1 MNIVSILEQ
10 GLIFAITALGISMSY
25 KILNFPDLSVD
36 GSFPL
41 GAAVASTLLVNGY
54 SPFSALFLA
63 VLAGGISGFV
73 TGYIH
78 TKFNIT
84 NLLSGIIV
92 MIALYSVNLRI
103 MGKANIHVFNQ
114 EHIFKS
120 NYPALLII
128 FILLISCKVLIDYLM
143 KTKFGYVLR
152 SLGDNPNVVNSLGL
166 DDKKYKIIGLM
177 IANGLV
183 ALSGG
188 ILAQYQGFSD
198 ISMGTGILVTG
209 LASIILG
216 EQILKSNKH
225 IKLTT
230 MVIMGS
236 IVYRLIIALSLEIG
250 FAASDLKL
258 ITAVILLGIL
268 VVDSKKHNIR
278 KLFTKELGVLK

>member
-54 SPFSALFLA
+54 SPFSALFIA
-63 VLAGGISGFV
+63 TLAGGISGFF

-103 MGKANIHVFNQ
+103 MGKANIHIFNQ

-120 NYPALLII
+120 KYSAILII
-128 FILLISCKVLIDYLM
+128 FILLISCKVLIDYLL

-188 ILAQYQGFSD
+188 VLTQYQGFAD
-198 ISMGTGILVTG
+198 IGMGTGILVTG

-236 IVYRLIIALSLEIG
+236 IVYRLIIALSLEVG

-278 KLFTKELGVLK
+278 KLFAKELGVMK

>member
-54 SPFSALFLA
+54 SPVIALFMATLT
-63 VLAGGISGFV
+63 GGISGFV

-120 NYPALLII
+120 KYPALLII
-128 FILLISCKVLIDYLM
+128 FILLISCKILIDYLL

-188 ILAQYQGFSD
+188 ILAQYQGFAD

-216 EQILKSNKH
+216 EQILKSNKR

-230 MVIMGS
+230 MVIVGS
-236 IVYRLIIALSLEIG
+236 IVYRLIIALSLEVG
-250 FAASDLKL
+250 FAPSDLKL

-268 VVDSKKHNIR
+268 VLDNKKENIR
-278 KLFTKELGVLK
+278 KLFTKVEVTR

>member
-54 SPFSALFLA
+54 SPVIALLIA
-63 VLAGGISGFV
+63 TMAGGISGFV

-128 FILLISCKVLIDYLM
+128 FILLIACKVLIDYLM

-188 ILAQYQGFSD
+188 ILAQYQGFAD

-236 IVYRLIIALSLEIG
+236 VVYRLIIALSLEIG

-268 VVDSKKHNIR
+268 VMDSKKHNIR
-278 KLFTKELGVLK
+278 KLFTKELGVTR

>member
-1 MNIVSILEQ
+1 MNIISILEQ

-54 SPFSALFLA
+54 SPFIALFIA
-63 VLAGGISGFV
+63 TLAGGISGFF

-78 TKFNIT
+78 IKFNIT

-103 MGKANIHVFNQ
+103 MGKANIHIFNQ
-114 EHIFKS
+114 SHIFKS
-120 NYPALLII
+120 KYPAILII
-128 FILLISCKVLIDYLM
+128 FILLILCKVLIDYLL

-188 ILAQYQGFSD
+188 VLTQYQGYAD
-198 ISMGTGILVTG
+198 IGMGTGILVTG

-236 IVYRLIIALSLEIG
+236 IVYRLIIALSLEVG

-278 KLFTKELGVLK
+278 KLFTKELGVMK

>member
-1 MNIVSILEQ
+1 MNIISILEQ
-10 GLIFAITALGISMSY
+10 GFIFAITALGVSISY

-41 GAAVASTLLVNGY
+41 GAAVTCAIIINGY
-54 SPFSALFLA
+54 SPFMALLMA
-63 VLAGGISGFV
+63 LLAGAISGFF

-92 MIALYSVNLRI
+92 MIGLYSINLRI
-103 MGKANIHVFNQ
+103 MGKANVHVFNQ
-114 EHIFKS
+114 NHIFKS
-120 NYPALLII
+120 KYSALLII
-128 FILLISCKVLIDYLM
+128 LVLIILCKLLMDYLL
-143 KTKFGYVLR
+143 KTKFGYILR
-152 SLGDNPNVVNSLGL
+152 ALGNNPNVVNSLGL

-183 ALSGG
+183 SLSGG
-188 ILAQYQGFSD
+188 ILAQYQGFAD

-216 EQILKSNKH
+216 EQIFKTNKH

-230 MVIMGS
+230 IVIIGS
-236 IVYRLIIALSLEIG
+236 IIYRLIIALSLEIG
-250 FAASDLKL
+250 FTASDLKL
-258 ITAVILLGIL
+258 ITALILLGIL
-268 VVDSKKHNIR
+268 IIDSKKHHVK
-278 KLFTKELGVLK
+278 KLLT

>member
-10 GLIFAITALGISMSY
+10 GLIFAIAALGISMSY

-41 GAAVASTLLVNGY
+41 GAAVASILLVNGY
-54 SPFSALFLA
+54 SPFIALIIATLS
-63 VLAGGISGFV
+63 GGISGVF

-103 MGKANIHVFNQ
+103 MGKANVHLFNT
-114 EHIFKS
+114 EHLFK
-120 NYPALLII
+120 NKYPALLII
-128 FILLISCKVLIDYLM
+128 FILLFSCKLLIDYLL

-188 ILAQYQGFSD
+188 ILAQYQGFAD
-198 ISMGTGILVTG
+198 IGMGTGILVTG

-216 EQILKSNKH
+216 EQILKANKH
-225 IKLTT
+225 IKLST
-230 MVIMGS
+230 MVIVGS
-236 IVYRLIIALSLEIG
+236 IIYRLIIAISLKVG

-268 VVDSKKHNIR
+268 VMDSKKHNIR
-278 KLFTKELGVLK
+278 KLFTKELGVMR

>member
-10 GLIFAITALGISMSY
+10 GLIFAITALGVSISY

-41 GAAVASTLLVNGY
+41 GAAVACTLLINGY
-54 SPFSALFLA
+54 SPFMALLIA
-63 VLAGGISGFV
+63 LLAGVISGFF

-103 MGKANIHVFNQ
+103 MGKANVHVFNQ
-114 EHIFKS
+114 NHIFKS
-120 NYPALLII
+120 SYPALLII
-128 FILLISCKVLIDYLM
+128 LVLIILCKLLIDYLL

-152 SLGDNPNVVNSLGL
+152 SLGNNPNVVNSLGL

-183 ALSGG
+183 SLSGG
-188 ILAQYQGFSD
+188 ILAQYQGFAD

-216 EQILKSNKH
+216 EQILKTNKH

-230 MVIMGS
+230 IVIIGS
-236 IVYRLIIALSLEIG
+236 IVYRLIIALSLEVG
-250 FAASDLKL
+250 FTASDLKL
-258 ITAVILLGIL
+258 ITALILLGIL
-268 VVDSKKHNIR
+268 IIDSKKHHVK
-278 KLFTKELGVLK
+278 KLLT